1 MADKDEELIV
11 SGDPGAE
18 SSISTLAAAL
28 IAAERSIEQ
37 QRPSRVVLADD
48 SDAALA
54 AAIAAVKF
62 ELPLLTWAGARDRS
76 TSNGRLI
83 EQLATDLD
91 FPG

>member
-1 MADKDEELIV
+1 MAENEELIV

-18 SSISTLAAAL
+18 RSVGALAAAL

-37 QRPSRVVLADD
+37 RRPARVVLADA

-62 ELPLLTWAGARDRS
+62 ELPVVAAAGARDRS

-83 EQLATDLD
+83 AQLATDLD
-91 FPG
+91 FPE

>member
-1 MADKDEELIV
+1 MAEKDEELVV

-18 SSISTLAAAL
+18 RSVGALAAAL
-28 IAAERSIEQ
+28 IAAEHSIEQ
-37 QRPSRVVLADD
+37 RRPARVVLADD

-62 ELPLLTWAGARDRS
+62 ELPVVGGAGTGDRS

-83 EQLATDLD
+83 SQLATGLD
-91 FPG
+91 FPE